1 MNNSKEVEQPYKRI
15 WGMLFVGW
23 VFAYFDRTITGPVVS
38 WMIANDVAFLAD
50 ASNPYAL
57 GGLLG
62 SLFFAGYMLTQF
74 PGGYFG
80 DKYGHRNMVILSI
93 LWAGIT
99 TVLTGLTEGLLV
111 FIALRVLTGLG
122 EGAFYS
128 NDRSLIAQVTP
139 PKKLGLGMG
148 IVMGGLS
155 VGLTL
160 GLVGT
165 IYLIEWSVPFL
176 GNDAWKSPF
185 LILGVG
191 TIIVAIVMTKVIPKS
206 ADVKAKP
213 DGFKNSVKGLGGY
226 SLVFLV
232 IIMGVYIATDYLGL
246 SEGLVAGTFTVLA
259 IGFVIYIYKTKREVR
274 PVLKNRNLFLLYL
287 SAIPIMWHL
296 WFYSFWS
303 VSIVQDFGG
312 GTLMTAALV
321 ASFNAIAGLIGF
333 PLGGYISDKVAH
345 LENGRRNILFILT
358 VAFAASVFIF
368 AFYLMSGATSL
379 VVMST
384 ILFISGTLFFAVQS
398 IQHAF
403 ISDLAPVEHRG
414 SAFGLWNLI
423 AEFGALMSPVISG
436 VLRDKTESW
445 TAPLLLDGGLVAA
458 SCICIIFISTK
469 ARQKVK
475 STVASTA

>member
-1 MNNSKEVEQPYKRI
+1 MKEITTQPYKRV
-15 WGMLFVGW
+15 WGMLFLGW
-23 VFAYFDRTITGPVVS
+23 IVAYFDRTITGPVVT
-38 WMIANDVAFLAD
+38 WMINNDVAFLAS

-80 DKYGHRNMVILSI
+80 DKYGYRNMVILSI

-99 TVLTGLTEGLLV
+99 TLLTGLFSGLLV

-148 IVMGGLS
+148 LVMSGLS

-165 IYLIEWSVPFL
+165 VYLIEWAVPFL

-185 LILGVG
+185 ILLGIV
-191 TIIVAIVMTKVIPKS
+191 TIVVSIAMAFIIPKS
-206 ADVKAKP
+206 LNKP
-213 DGFKNSVKGLGGY
+213 NSSMKKTIVSLGSY
-226 SLVFLV
+226 SFVFLV
-232 IIMGVYIATDYLGL
+232 IIMAIYIITDKIRL
-246 SEGLVAGTFTVLA
+246 SEGAIAGIFTLLALVFIA
-259 IGFVIYIYKTKREVR
+259 YIYRSKPEVR
-274 PVLKNRNLFLLYL
+274 PVLKNRNLLLLYI

-303 VSIVQDFGG
+303 VSIVSDFGG
-312 GTLMTAALV
+312 STLTTAALV

-333 PLGGYISDKVAH
+333 PLGGWISDKVAYKQ
-345 LENGRRNILFILT
+345 NGRRNILFILT
-358 VAFAASVFIF
+358 VFFALSVF
-368 AFYLMSGATSL
+368 AFTFYIMSGHGNLMIMSL
-379 VVMST
+379 
-384 ILFISGTLFFAVQS
+384 ILFVSGTLFFAVQS

-403 ISDLAPVEHRG
+403 ISELAPVEHRG

-423 AEFGALMSPVISG
+423 AEIGALLSPVISG
-436 VLRDKTESW
+436 VLRDSTGDWSS
-445 TAPLLLDGGLVAA
+445 PLLLDAILIAA
-458 SCICIIFISTK
+458 SCICIISIGAGSAK
-469 ARQKVK
+469 LKLVPQ
-475 STVASTA
+475 SE

>member
-1 MNNSKEVEQPYKRI
+1 MNKMTTQPYKRV
-15 WGMLFVGW
+15 WGMLFLGW
-23 VFAYFDRTITGPVVS
+23 IVAYFDRTITGPVVT
-38 WMIANDVAFLAD
+38 WMIDNDVAFLAS

-80 DKYGHRNMVILSI
+80 DKYGYRNMVILSI

-99 TVLTGLTEGLLV
+99 TLLTGFLHGLLV

-148 IVMGGLS
+148 IVMSGLS

-160 GLVGT
+160 GLIGT
-165 IYLIEWSVPFL
+165 VYLIEWAVPFL
-176 GNDAWKSPF
+176 GDDAWKSPF
-185 LILGVG
+185 IVLGIV
-191 TIIVAIVMTKVIPKS
+191 TIIVGIALSIVIPKS
-206 ADVKAKP
+206 MNKP
-213 DGFKNSVKGLGGY
+213 GANMKKTIISLSSYSIIFLAIIMTIYVITDKMHLSKGVIAGIFTMLA
-226 SLVFLV
+226 LVF
-232 IIMGVYIATDYLGL
+232 IA
-246 SEGLVAGTFTVLA
+246 
-259 IGFVIYIYKTKREVR
+259 YIYRTKPEVR
-274 PVLKNRNLFLLYL
+274 PVLKNRNLLLLYI

-303 VSIVQDFGG
+303 VSIVSDFGG
-312 GTLMTAALV
+312 STLTTAALV

-333 PLGGYISDKVAH
+333 PLGGWISDKVAFKQ
-345 LENGRRNILFILT
+345 NGRRNILFILT
-358 VAFAASVFIF
+358 VFFALSVF
-368 AFYLMSGATSL
+368 AFTFYIMSGHGNL
-379 VVMST
+379 MIMSS
-384 ILFISGTLFFAVQS
+384 ILFVSGTVFFAVQS

-403 ISDLAPVEHRG
+403 ISELAPAEHRG

-423 AEFGALMSPVISG
+423 AEIGALLSPVISG
-436 VLRDKTESW
+436 VLRDSTGSW
-445 TAPLLLDGGLVAA
+445 SSPLLLDGTLIAA
-458 SCICIIFISTK
+458 SCVCIFLISTS
-469 ARQKVK
+469 AAKVK
-475 STVASTA
+475 SISHSA

>member
-1 MNNSKEVEQPYKRI
+1 MNKMTTQPYKRV
-15 WGMLFVGW
+15 WGMLFLGW
-23 VFAYFDRTITGPVVS
+23 IVAYFDRTITGPVVT
-38 WMIANDVAFLAD
+38 WMIDNDVSFLAN

-80 DKYGHRNMVILSI
+80 DKYGYRNMVILSI

-99 TVLTGLTEGLLV
+99 TLLTGFFHGLLV

-148 IVMGGLS
+148 IVMSGLS

-160 GLVGT
+160 GLIGT
-165 IYLIEWSVPFL
+165 VYLIEWAVPFL
-176 GNDAWKSPF
+176 GDDAWKSPF
-185 LILGVG
+185 IVLGIV
-191 TIIVAIVMTKVIPKS
+191 TIIVGIALSIVIPKS
-206 ADVKAKP
+206 MNKP
-213 DGFKNSVKGLGGY
+213 GANMKKTIISLSSYSIIFLAIIMTIYIITDKMQLSKGVIAGIFTMLA
-226 SLVFLV
+226 LVF
-232 IIMGVYIATDYLGL
+232 IA
-246 SEGLVAGTFTVLA
+246 
-259 IGFVIYIYKTKREVR
+259 YIYSTKPEVR
-274 PVLKNRNLFLLYL
+274 PVLKNRNLLLLYI

-303 VSIVQDFGG
+303 VSIVSDFGG
-312 GTLMTAALV
+312 STLTTAALV

-333 PLGGYISDKVAH
+333 PLGGWISDKVAFKQ
-345 LENGRRNILFILT
+345 NGRRNILFILT
-358 VAFAASVFIF
+358 VFFALSVF
-368 AFYLMSGATSL
+368 AFTFYIMSGHGNL
-379 VVMST
+379 MIMSS
-384 ILFISGTLFFAVQS
+384 ILFVSGTLFFAVQS

-423 AEFGALMSPVISG
+423 AEIGALLSPVISG
-436 VLRDKTESW
+436 VLRDKTES
-445 TAPLLLDGGLVAA
+445 GQ
-458 SCICIIFISTK
+458 
-469 ARQKVK
+469 RHYY
-475 STVASTA
+475 

>member
-1 MNNSKEVEQPYKRI
+1 MNKMTTQPYKRV
-15 WGMLFVGW
+15 WGMLFLGW
-23 VFAYFDRTITGPVVS
+23 IVAYFDRTITGPVVT
-38 WMIANDVAFLAD
+38 WMIDNDVAFLAS

-80 DKYGHRNMVILSI
+80 DKYGYRNMVILSI

-99 TVLTGLTEGLLV
+99 TLLTGFFTGLLV

-148 IVMGGLS
+148 IVMSGLS

-160 GLVGT
+160 GLIGT
-165 IYLIEWSVPFL
+165 VYLIEWAVPFL

-185 LILGVG
+185 IVLGIVTTIVG
-191 TIIVAIVMTKVIPKS
+191 ISLSIVIPKS
-206 ADVKAKP
+206 MNKQGASMKKTI
-213 DGFKNSVKGLGGY
+213 SSLGSY
-226 SLVFLV
+226 SAIFLV
-232 IIMGVYIATDYLGL
+232 IIMAIYVITDKMQLSKGLIAGIFTLLALGFI
-246 SEGLVAGTFTVLA
+246 A
-259 IGFVIYIYKTKREVR
+259 YIYRTKPEVR
-274 PVLKNRNLFLLYL
+274 PVLKNRNLLLLYI

-303 VSIVQDFGG
+303 VSIVSDFGG
-312 GTLMTAALV
+312 STLTTAALV

-333 PLGGYISDKVAH
+333 PLGGWISDKVAFKQ
-345 LENGRRNILFILT
+345 NGRRNILFILT
-358 VAFAASVFIF
+358 VFFALSVF
-368 AFYLMSGATSL
+368 AFTFYIMSGHGNL
-379 VVMST
+379 MIMSS
-384 ILFISGTLFFAVQS
+384 ILFVSGTVFFAVQS

-403 ISDLAPVEHRG
+403 ISELAPPEHRG

-423 AEFGALMSPVISG
+423 AEIGALLSPVISG
-436 VLRDKTESW
+436 VLRDSTGSW
-445 TAPLLLDGGLVAA
+445 SSPLLLDGTLIAA
-458 SCICIIFISTK
+458 SCVCIFLISVKT
-469 ARQKVK
+469 AKVK
-475 STVASTA
+475 STSKSA